1 MSGLIS
7 LSVIISNI
15 LFASLTKPSLQRVS
29 IKTLKI
35 HSRIYVVPRPSGFVQ
50 HLAPSVGNDTKNHV
64 LKWEDVE
71 VGEPKKGEIRV
82 KKEAIGINFTDVYYR
97 KGLYKAATLPY
108 TPGVEA
114 CGVVIAVGSD
124 LIGRQVGD
132 LVAYA
137 GLDNSVSTSSLFQV
151 SGGNAPLSPPT
162 SSVIPTQDE
171 LKKITAY
178 KAIGFVKSA
187 WSLAFENGFRTNQ
200 RPLYWKISATIHEI
214 RQNKQTVKQG
224 ISQIV
229 LEEQKSVGWYHNESD
244 SGAHYHRAA
253 KNVGLATTRRLLLH
267 QDPGGSRLDL
277 GELWSADDWRIQ
289 LIPAQTT

>member
-29 IKTLKI
+29 IKTLK
-35 HSRIYVVPRPSGFVQ
+35 
-50 HLAPSVGNDTKNHV
+50 V

-71 VGEPKKGEIRV
+71 VGEPKKGEIHV

-114 CGVVIAVGSD
+114 CGVVIAVGPD

-137 GLDNSVSTSSLFQV
+137 GQQMGSDAKEQILPTNRSMHVPPSIYPKVAASLM
-151 SGGNAPLSPPT
+151 
-162 SSVIPTQDE
+162 
-171 LKKITAY
+171 LK
-178 KAIGFVKSA
+178 G
-187 WSLAFENGFRTNQ
+187 
-200 RPLYWKISATIHEI
+200 
-214 RQNKQTVKQG
+214 
-224 ISQIV
+224 
-229 LEEQKSVGWYHNESD
+229 
-244 SGAHYHRAA
+244 
-253 KNVGLATTRRLLLH
+253 
-267 QDPGGSRLDL
+267 
-277 GELWSADDWRIQ
+277 
-289 LIPAQTT
+289 